1 MKRWPTKPL
10 GEVCELVNGRPF
22 KPHEW
27 EEAGLPII
35 RIQNLNDPS
44 KPFNYTKQALPEKF
58 KVKRGDTLLSWSG
71 TPGTS
76 FGCFR
81 WDGPEGWLNQHIF
94 NVHLGDEVLPPF
106 FIYQVNSKLDELIA
120 KAHGGVGLQHITKG
134 ALSSVKVN
142 VPPLVE
148 QKRIVKLLDEADE
161 LRTLRGQADRRT
173 AALIPALF
181 HEMFGDPA
189 ANDRKWKRE
198 IFSNLLDGIDG
209 GWSPTCH
216 DRPVDADEW
225 GVLKLGAVTTCK
237 YIDAE
242 NKALPESFAPRPELE
257 VKVGDLLFTRK
268 NTYELVA
275 ACALV
280 FETRPKLM
288 LSDLI
293 FRFRLKPGV
302 ELNPVYLWGLLTVPS
317 KRRQVQAFA
326 SGSAS
331 SMPNISKGRLLT
343 LPIETPPLPLQ
354 KEFAT
359 RVSEIR
365 TLQAEQA
372 ASRCRLD
379 DLFQSLVHRA
389 FNSEL

>member
-10 GEVCELVNGRPF
+10 GKVCDLVNGRPF

-94 NVHLGDEVLPPF
+94 NVHLGDEILPPF

-161 LRTLRGQADRRT
+161 LRKLRAHADRRT
-173 AALIPALF
+173 AALVPSLF
-181 HEMFGDPA
+181 HDMFGDPGTNPFGWPVTHA
-189 ANDRKWKRE
+189 GELMDACDYGTSQKANEEGRGIPVLRMG
-198 IFSNLLDGIDG
+198 NVTIDG
-209 GWSPTCH
+209 SLDLEELKTVELGDSELAKQRLQVGDVLFNRTNSRELVGKTGMWDGRFEAVPASYFIRVRF
-216 DRPVDADEW
+216 RPNAEHPQHFTTFMN
-225 GVLKLGAVTTCK
+225 LPSMKRRLAEIARGAVGQANINSK
-237 YIDAE
+237 
-242 NKALPESFAPRPELE
+242 ELKSIKFPVPP
-257 VKVGDLLFTRK
+257 VK
-268 NTYELVA
+268 
-275 ACALV
+275 
-280 FETRPKLM
+280 
-288 LSDLI
+288 
-293 FRFRLKPGV
+293 
-302 ELNPVYLWGLLTVPS
+302 
-317 KRRQVQAFA
+317 
-326 SGSAS
+326 
-331 SMPNISKGRLLT
+331 
-343 LPIETPPLPLQ
+343 LQ
-354 KEFAT
+354 REFAA

-365 TLQAEQA
+365 TVQAEQA
-372 ASRCRLD
+372 ASCRRLD
-379 DLFQSLVHRA
+379 DLFKSMLHRA
-389 FNSEL
+389 FNGEL